1 MMYPGRYYVKHVLP
15 RRAQVFVRQR
25 INRRRRKQ
33 VADHW
38 PVHPASATP
47 PPDWPGWPDG
57 KQFAL
62 VITHD
67 VDTARGLA
75 RCRELA
81 RLERGRGLNPAFYF
95 VPEGRYLCPADL
107 RAELA
112 EGGAEIGLHGLYHDW
127 RTFLSRRVF
136 DRHLPRLQDYL
147 KQWNAKGFRAPSTV
161 RNLDWIGELDV
172 LYDSSTFDTDPYEP
186 QSHGA
191 GTIFPYWVQSRTAN
205 RRYVELPYTLAQDFT
220 LFVMLGERNADV
232 WKRKLDWIAEQGGMA
247 LVIVH
252 PDYLALD
259 NKPGREEFAAE
270 HYFDFLDYAQ
280 HVYGDISWQATPH
293 QVAEHFAR
301 HCPRVAPRSRHR
313 VCMMAYAFYDTD
325 NRIIR
330 YAETLAG
337 RGDQVDVLA
346 LRRPGQAAV
355 EWVRGVRVFRIQE
368 RTRNEG
374 RKLAYLLRLLQF
386 LVLSSWVLA
395 RKNVLARYHVVHVH
409 SVPDFEVFAALLPK
423 LSGSRVVLDIHDLV
437 PEFYLSKLG
446 ATRHGMIY
454 QMLLF
459 LERISCRFADHVIV
473 ANHIWHGWLVK
484 RSVDAKHCSVV
495 LNYVV
500 TPPGSNGHPR
510 RIQQRPFRIV
520 YPGGFQWHQGLDI
533 AIRAFAIARDKMPGA
548 EFHLYGEGSEKPA
561 LQRLV
566 HELDLAGCVHLHET
580 VPFHD
585 VLDLLAGADLGVV
598 PKRADSFGNEAYST
612 KILEYMSQGVPV
624 LVSRTAIDTYYFDEQ
639 TVRFFRSGD
648 IDDMSAAM
656 VELARDPVRRA
667 RLIDRGYA
675 YAAANNWEV
684 KQHEY
689 LGLIDRLASREEPVL
704 PGEGHA
710 VAT

>member
-1 MMYPGRYYVKHVLP
+1 MYPGRYYAKHVLP
-15 RRAQVFVRQR
+15 RRAQVYVRQR
-25 INRRRRKQ
+25 INRHRRKK

-47 PPDWPGWPDG
+47 PPDWPGWPEG

-81 RLERGRGLNPAFYF
+81 RLERARNIHPAYFF
-95 VPEGRYLCPADL
+95 VPEGRYVCPADL
-107 RAELA
+107 REELA
-112 EGGAEIGLHGLYHDW
+112 GGGAEIGLHGLYHDW

-136 DRHLPRLQDYL
+136 DRHLPRMQQYL
-147 KQWNAKGFRAPSTV
+147 KEWQVKGFRAPSTV

-172 LYDSSTFDTDPYEP
+172 MYDSSTFDTDPYEP

-191 GTIFPYWVQSRTAN
+191 GTIFPYWVHSHTAN

-270 HYFDFLDYAQ
+270 LYFDFLDYAQ
-280 HVYGDISWQATPH
+280 HVYGDICWQAKPH

-301 HCPRVAPRSRHR
+301 HCGNIEPRSRHR

-330 YAETLAG
+330 YAETLAK

-346 LRRPGQAAV
+346 LRRPGQLAT
-355 EWVRGVRVFRIQE
+355 EWVRGVRVLRIQE
-368 RTRNEG
+368 RTRNEE
-374 RKLAYLLRLLQF
+374 RKRSYLLRILQF
-386 LVLSSWVLA
+386 FVLSSWVLA
-395 RKNVLARYHVVHVH
+395 RKNMQARYDVIHVH

-423 LSGSRVVLDIHDLV
+423 LMGSRVILDIHDLV
-437 PEFYLSKLG
+437 PEFYLSKFG
-446 ATRHGMIY
+446 ATRHGISY
-454 QMLLF
+454 RVLL
-459 LERISCRFADHVIV
+459 LIERLSCRFADHVIV

-484 RSVDAKHCSVV
+484 RSIDAEHCSVV

-500 TPPGSNGHPR
+500 VPPGKNGQAR
-510 RIQQRPFRIV
+510 RLNHQPFLIV

-533 AIRAFAIARDKMPGA
+533 AIRAFAIAHRQMPRA

-566 HELDLAGCVHLHET
+566 HDLGLSECVKIRDA
-580 VPFHD
+580 VPFHE
-585 VLDLLAGADLGVV
+585 VLGLLARADLGVV

-639 TVRFFRSGD
+639 TVQFFRSGD
-648 IDDMSAAM
+648 VEEMAAAM
-656 VELARDPVRRA
+656 VELSRDPVRRA
-667 RLIDRGYA
+667 QLIDRGYA
-675 YAAANNWEV
+675 YVAANNWEV
-684 KQHEY
+684 KQQEY
-689 LGLIDRLASREEPVL
+689 LGLIERLASHEEPTL
-704 PGEGHA
+704 LGEGHA